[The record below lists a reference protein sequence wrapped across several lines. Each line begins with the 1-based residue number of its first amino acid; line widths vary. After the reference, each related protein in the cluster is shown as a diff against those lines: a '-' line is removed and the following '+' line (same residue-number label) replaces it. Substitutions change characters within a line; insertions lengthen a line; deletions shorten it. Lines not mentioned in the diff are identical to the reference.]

1 MISRSMTPDRR
12 KILSFA
18 AAAVAVPSFARAQAY
33 PARPVKVIV
42 PVAAG
47 GANDTTARLFAQRLS
62 ESLGQQFYV
71 ENLAGA
77 GGNLGIANAA
87 RAPADGYT
95 LLAGGGN
102 FVINPSLYAKVPFDP
117 VKDFTAVSLMCSS
130 PHFLAVH
137 PSVPASTVTEFIA
150 LAKASPGKFTFAS
163 AGRGTPAHL
172 AGELFKLA
180 FALDITHVP
189 FTGGGPAMTATL
201 GGHTSVI
208 VSALPT
214 GGPYAKAGNVRA
226 LAMMSVAR
234 SSLLP
239 DVPTM
244 AEATGQALEADIV
257 TGLVAPAG
265 TPRDVIDLLH
275 RTIASI
281 IAPPEFKERLAAL
294 GFDPVAS
301 TPEHFAEWIKV
312 EIAKWGKVIR
322 DANIGV
328 Q

>member
-1 MISRSMTPDRR
+1 M
-12 KILSFA
+12 
-18 AAAVAVPSFARAQAY
+18 PSLARLALAQSY

-47 GANDTTARLFAQRLS
+47 GANDTTARLFAQKLS

-71 ENLAGA
+71 ENMAGA
-77 GGNLGIANAA
+77 GGNLGIASAA
-87 RAPADGYT
+87 RSAADGYT
-95 LLAGGGN
+95 LLAAGGN
-102 FVINPSLYAKVPFDP
+102 FVINPSLYAKVSYDPF
-117 VKDFTAVSLMCSS
+117 KDFTAVSLMCSS
-130 PHFLAVH
+130 PHVLAVH
-137 PSVPASTVTEFIA
+137 PSVQANTAKEFIA
-150 LAKASPGKFTFAS
+150 LVKAKPGELSYGS

-180 FALDITHVP
+180 FELDIIHVP
-189 FTGGGPAMTATL
+189 FSGGGPAMTSTL
-201 GGHTSVI
+201 GGHTPAI

-214 GGPYAKAGNVRA
+214 GAPYAKAGNVRA
-226 LAMMSVAR
+226 LAMMSAKR
-234 SSLLP
+234 SALLP

-244 AEATGQALEADIV
+244 GEATGVELEADIV
-257 TGLVAPAG
+257 TGLVTPAG
-265 TPRDVIDLLH
+265 TPNEVVDLLH

-281 IAPPEFKERLAAL
+281 IAPPEFKEHLLAL

-301 TPEHFAEWIKV
+301 TPEHFAQWLKLEV
-312 EIAKWGKVIR
+312 AKWAKVIR